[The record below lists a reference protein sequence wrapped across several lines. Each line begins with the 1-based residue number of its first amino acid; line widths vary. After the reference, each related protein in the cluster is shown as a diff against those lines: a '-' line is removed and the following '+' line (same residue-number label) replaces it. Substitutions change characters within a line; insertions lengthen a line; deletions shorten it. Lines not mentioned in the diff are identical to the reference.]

1 MTIKEDIENTYLK
14 YKSIFEEKFSKPF
27 EEFDMAEIREQ
38 FKSWIESKNPIFK
51 DMIDAEDTFLC
62 IYHYRELLEIR
73 RRAIYLRELQESD
86 SYERFI
92 QEFFDESSPSGL
104 QELKVHQINN
114 ESDKVW
120 FSRDKSSEQVIYEW
134 RLERFSKYP

>member
-51 DMIDAEDTFLC
+51 DMIDAEDTFLY

-86 SYERFI
+86 SYESDLSKNF
-92 QEFFDESSPSGL
+92 L
-104 QELKVHQINN
+104 MKVHPPVFKN
-114 ESDKVW
+114 
-120 FSRDKSSEQVIYEW
+120 
-134 RLERFSKYP
+134 